1 MKQPTRI
8 ARVHAKMLQ
17 LYLALCNLVDRSL
30 QGFLVHVILEIGILE
45 ALPQGIFPTQGLNLH
60 LLCLLHWQA
69 DSLLLVLPRIYIIM
83 HIVFVVQLLSCVR
96 LFATPWTTAHKASL
110 SFTISR
116 SLLKLVSIEL
126 VLPSNL
132 WSFPETGH
140 GLF

>member
-1 MKQPTRI
+1 MMKQPTRI

-69 DSLLLVLPRIYIIM
+69 CSLPLAPPGKPL
-83 HIVFVVQLLSCVR
+83 
-96 LFATPWTTAHKASL
+96 
-110 SFTISR
+110 
-116 SLLKLVSIEL
+116 
-126 VLPSNL
+126 
-132 WSFPETGH
+132 
-140 GLF
+140 

>member
-1 MKQPTRI
+1 MSNC
-8 ARVHAKMLQ
+8 LL
-17 LYLALCNLVDRSL
+17 LYRLRHVSLLCLWESPGKNTGVGYHSL
-30 QGFLVHVILEIGILE
+30 Q
-45 ALPQGIFPTQGLNLH
+45 QGIFPTQGLNLH

-110 SFTISR
+110 SFTISS